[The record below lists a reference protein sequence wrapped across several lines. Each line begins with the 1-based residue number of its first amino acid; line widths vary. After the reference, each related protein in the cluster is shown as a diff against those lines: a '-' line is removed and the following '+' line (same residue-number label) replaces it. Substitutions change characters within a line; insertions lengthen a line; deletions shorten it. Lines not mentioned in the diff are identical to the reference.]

1 MAEFNLGLIW
11 ASLIDTTSLS
21 PSPEADWKGTTNYYP
36 HPGPARPGPASLA
49 SLAASQPGPAH
60 FLMPEDGPEVYYQ
73 LLPTARTEG
82 PA

>member
-1 MAEFNLGLIW
+1 MAEFNLGIIW
-11 ASLIDTTSLS
+11 ASLIDSDYYQPEPEPGSRLEGYYQLLPTS
-21 PSPEADWKGTTNYYP
+21 W
-36 HPGPARPGPASLA
+36 PGPEASLA
-49 SLAASQPGPAH
+49 SLAASQPGPAR